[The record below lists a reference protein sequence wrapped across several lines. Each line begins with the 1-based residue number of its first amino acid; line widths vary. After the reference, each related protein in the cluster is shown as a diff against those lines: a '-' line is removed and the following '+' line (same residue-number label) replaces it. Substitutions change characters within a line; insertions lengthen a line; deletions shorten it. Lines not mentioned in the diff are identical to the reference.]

1 MSLFSATLLP
11 GLFLIVIGA
20 LLLAGAG
27 NSLVV
32 STLKAVPRSPYAT
45 AVFWGGGALWFLH
58 VVWNISPADLVVF
71 DSPKPFVLIFAVLAL
86 AAVYYLPDFLA
97 VRGLCVVA
105 LLAAWELLM
114 GAYGE
119 YDYARRLFMV
129 GPVYVFMVALAVYFA
144 CVPYRARDFL
154 GWLFAR
160 ARRARALGAAALA
173 YGVLLAVIA
182 LTY

>member
-11 GLFLIVIGA
+11 GLFLIALGA

-45 AVFWGGGALWFLH
+45 ALFWGGGALWFLY
-58 VVWNISPADLVVF
+58 VVWNISQADLVVF

-86 AAVYYLPDFLA
+86 AAVYYVPDFLA
-97 VRGLCVVA
+97 VRGLCVIA
-105 LLAAWELLM
+105 LLAAQDVLM
-114 GAYGE
+114 GLFGE
-119 YDYARRLFMV
+119 YDHPLRLF
-129 GPVYVFMVALAVYFA
+129 ATSLAYAAIVLAIYFA

-154 GWLFAR
+154 DWLFAR
-160 ARRARALGAAALA
+160 AQRPRALGAAMLA
-173 YGVLLAVIA
+173 YGALLAVIA
-182 LTY
+182 FTY